1 MSAIYVQV
9 DVGASGLRTIVRDF
23 IGASLSIASRIV
35 SSYIIVSADRL
46 LFSLNKSE
54 SLIIS
59 SKDLKSKF
67 FSLRDE
73 IVFKE
78 II

>member
-9 DVGASGLRTIVRDF
+9 DVGASGLRTIRDF
-23 IGASLSIASRIV
+23 IGASLSM

-54 SLIIS
+54 PLIIS

>member
-9 DVGASGLRTIVRDF
+9 DVGASGLIVRDF
-23 IGASLSIASRIV
+23 IGASLSIASRSV

-54 SLIIS
+54 PLIIS
-59 SKDLKSKF
+59 SKDLKLKF

>member
-1 MSAIYVQV
+1 MNAIYVQL

-23 IGASLSIASRIV
+23 IGASLSIASRSV
-35 SSYIIVSADRL
+35 SSYIIGSADRL
-46 LFSLNKSE
+46 LFSFNKSE
-54 SLIIS
+54 PLIIS
-59 SKDLKSKF
+59 SKDFKSKF